1 MAEHPEIL
9 DIYDEN
15 AKPTG
20 KTILRGTPIRN
31 GEYSLSVHMYI
42 YTPKGKF
49 LLQKRSTKKRS
60 LPGIWSV
67 TCGAVKSGE
76 DSITAGIREAKE
88 EVGLDIPSEAFRF
101 IEKIKRRH
109 SFIDLYFVEI
119 DFDINDCKLQKDEV
133 DSVRMCSAPELL
145 ALIRCSESSN
155 SSYAA
160 AVGRAMKN
168 LNLI

>member
-1 MAEHPEIL
+1 MTEHPELL
-9 DIYDEN
+9 DIYDEH
-15 AKPTG
+15 AIPTG

-67 TCGAVKSGE
+67 TCGAVKAGE

-88 EVGLDIPSEAFRF
+88 EVGLDIPADSFQF

-109 SFIDLYFVEI
+109 SFIDLYFIEH
-119 DFDINDCKLQKDEV
+119 DFDIDMCQLQKDEV
-133 DSVRMCSAPELL
+133 DSVRLCTPTELL
-145 ALIRCSESSN
+145 SLIRCSESSN

-160 AVGRAMKN
+160 AVGRAMKR

>member
-1 MAEHPEIL
+1 MTDQPEML

-15 AKPTG
+15 AVLTG
-20 KTILRGTPIRN
+20 KTIVRGTPIRN

-49 LLQKRSTKKRS
+49 LLQKRSIKKRS

-67 TCGAVKSGE
+67 TCGAVMAGE

-88 EVGLDIPSEAFRF
+88 EVGLDIPAESFQF
-101 IEKIKRRH
+101 VEKIKRRH
-109 SFIDLYFVEI
+109 SFVDLYFIEL
-119 DFDINDCKLQKDEV
+119 DFDINQCKLQKEEV
-133 DSVRMCSAPELL
+133 DSVRLCSPTELL
-145 ALIRCSESSN
+145 RLIRSSESSN
-155 SSYAA
+155 STYAA
-160 AVGRAMKN
+160 AVGRTMKK

>member
-1 MAEHPEIL
+1 MIDHPEIL

-49 LLQKRSTKKRS
+49 LLQKRSVKKRS
-60 LPGIWSV
+60 LPGVWSV
-67 TCGAVKSGE
+67 TCGAVKAGE
-76 DSITAGIREAKE
+76 DSISAGIREAKE
-88 EVGLDIPSEAFRF
+88 EVGLDIPPEAFCF

-109 SFIDLYFVEI
+109 SFIDLYFIEH
-119 DFDINDCKLQKDEV
+119 DFDIGMCKLQKDEV
-133 DSVRMCSAPELL
+133 DNVRLCEPAELL
-145 ALIRCSESSN
+145 RLIRNSESSN
-155 SSYAA
+155 STYAA
-160 AVGRAMKN
+160 AVGRTMKK
-168 LNLI
+168 LNLL

>member
-20 KTILRGTPIRN
+20 KTIMRGTPIRN
-31 GEYSLSVHMYI
+31 GEDSLSVHMYI
-42 YTPKGKF
+42 YTSKGKF
-49 LLQKRSTKKRS
+49 LLQKRSAKKRS

-67 TCGAVKSGE
+67 TCGAVKAGE

-88 EVGLDIPSEAFRF
+88 EVGLDIPADAFCF

-109 SFIDLYFVEI
+109 SFIDLYFVEH
-119 DFDINDCKLQKDEV
+119 DFDVNSCQLQKDEV
-133 DSVRMCSAPELL
+133 DSVRLCSASELL
-145 ALIRCSESSN
+145 ALIRTSESSN

-160 AVGRAMKN
+160 AVGRAMKK

>member
-1 MAEHPEIL
+1 MNEHPEIL

-15 AKPTG
+15 ANPTG

-49 LLQKRSTKKRS
+49 LLQKRSAKKRS
-60 LPGIWSV
+60 LPGIWSI
-67 TCGAVKSGE
+67 TCGAVMAGE
-76 DSITAGIREAKE
+76 DSISAGIREAKE
-88 EVGLDIPSEAFRF
+88 EVGLDIPAESFVF

-109 SFIDLYFVEI
+109 SFIDLYFIEL
-119 DFDINDCKLQKDEV
+119 DFDINTCKLQKDEV
-133 DSVRMCSAPELL
+133 DNVRLCTPTELL
-145 ALIRCSESSN
+145 SLIRSSESSN

-160 AVGRAMKN
+160 AVGRAMKK